1 MPPPGTA
8 MRFALIVLLCLL
20 TGAVHAEPPR
30 EQWFTALLDGR
41 KIGRMEATREVDGEI
56 VRSMQQLSLTL
67 ERAGSQ
73 VEMSSRSEATERLD
87 GTPLSFAGSSRLSG
101 NASRIAGTLSGTTL
115 RATLHDGHAESTRE
129 LAWPAAALLPEGLR
143 LSGLKAGLAPGTRY
157 TTRAFQD
164 MTLDA
169 VDIVTV
175 VGARETID
183 LPGGPR
189 DLVRLDQM
197 LDFPGAPLA
206 TQAWVDEE
214 LTVWKLVMP
223 VFGTDLTLLACDR
236 ACAMAPNQGSDVFSR
251 LLMRSPRPLAA
262 GELAGALRY
271 TLKPR
276 NGHAGALAL
285 PPTTEQH
292 VRLRGGEV
300 EVVVDRHARPS
311 TEDRPTAADTAATD
325 WLQSTA
331 PDIVALARR
340 GAGDAADAASRMQ
353 ALETFVRGYIT
364 TKNLDVGYASAL
376 DVARDPR
383 GDCTEH
389 AVLLAALARAL
400 DIPARVVTGLAYAPG
415 FAGSR
420 DAFVPHAWV
429 QAWTGDRWR
438 SYDAALNGFDAG
450 HLALS
455 IGDGDPWR
463 FYAGI
468 GTLGNLLLER
478 IEPVDTR

>member
-8 MRFALIVLLCLL
+8 MRFALIVLLCLS
-20 TGAVHAEPPR
+20 TAAVHAEPPR

-41 KIGRMEATREVDGEI
+41 KIGRMEATREVDGEV

-101 NASRIAGTLSGTTL
+101 SASRIAGTLSGTTL
-115 RATLHDGHAESTRE
+115 RATLHDGHAQSTRE

-143 LSGLKAGLAPGTRY
+143 LAGLKAGLAPGTRY
-157 TTRAFQD
+157 KTRAFQD

-438 SYDAALNGFDAG
+438 GYDAALNGFDAG

>member
-1 MPPPGTA
+1 MRCFLIAVLCVLTA
-8 MRFALIVLLCLL
+8 GVR
-20 TGAVHAEPPR
+20 AEPPR

-41 KIGRMEATREVDGEI
+41 KIGQLEASRTVDGDS

-73 VEMSSRSEATERLD
+73 VVMESRSEAVERRD
-87 GTPLSFAGSSRLSG
+87 GTPLSFAGGSRLSG
-101 NASRIAGTLSGTTL
+101 NTSRIAGTLSGDRLQVTV
-115 RATLHDGHAESTRE
+115 HDGHREETRD
-129 LAWPAAALLPEGLR
+129 LVWPTGALLPEGLR
-143 LSGLKAGLAPGTRY
+143 LAGLSAGLTAGTRY
-157 TTRAFQD
+157 TAQAFQD

-169 VDIVTV
+169 VDVVTV
-175 VGARETID
+175 VGARETVD

-189 DLVRLDQM
+189 ELTRLDQT
-197 LDFPGAPLA
+197 LRFPGAPIT
-206 TQAWVDEE
+206 TQAWVDED
-214 LTVWKLVMP
+214 LTAWKLVMP
-223 VFGTDLTLLACDR
+223 VFGTELTLLACDR
-236 ACAMAPNQGSDVFSR
+236 ACATAPNQGSDVFAR
-251 LLMRSPRPLAA
+251 LLMASPRPL
-262 GELAGALRY
+262 GGEELAGSLRY

-276 NGHAGALAL
+276 SGGADALAL
-285 PPTTEQH
+285 PQTSEQR
-292 VRLRGGEV
+292 VRRQAGQVEV
-300 EVVVDRHARPS
+300 EVSREAVAAANDAPS
-311 TEDRPTAADTAATD
+311 AADTAATD

-340 GAGDAADAASRMQ
+340 GAGDAADAAARMQ
-353 ALETFVRGYIT
+353 ALETFVRGFIV

-400 DIPARVVTGLAYAPG
+400 NIPARVVTGLAYAPG

-478 IEPVDTR
+478 IEPVTAR